1 LSIGYVNLLGFA
13 LIVPTSL
20 ATTGWCSK
28 LAHSTHS
35 INVRLLRQLLAAFL
49 ALTAA
54 RMFHSLLT

>member
-1 LSIGYVNLLGFA
+1 MNLLGFA